1 MWKNTQNVDMIMWR
15 SEMDQANIQI
25 HLENFVGILCQVS
38 AQSTLLF
45 RQIIFHQK
53 YPDKLLH
60 S

>member
-15 SEMDQANIQI
+15 SGMDQAEIQI
-25 HLENFVGILCQVS
+25 YLENFVGILCQVS

-45 RQIIFHQK
+45 HQK